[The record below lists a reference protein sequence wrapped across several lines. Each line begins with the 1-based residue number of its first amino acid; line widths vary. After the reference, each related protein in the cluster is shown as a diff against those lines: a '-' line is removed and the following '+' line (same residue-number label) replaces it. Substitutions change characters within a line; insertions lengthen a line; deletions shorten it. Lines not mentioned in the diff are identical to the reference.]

1 MSFKEY
7 ISDSTLSRMSASV
20 SNKEVPTP
28 QEVITNEGKR
38 GRNTKEYSNLEP
50 QMLPDRA
57 LGQSRY
63 KDNREESSLQ
73 LQSIDF

>member
-20 SNKEVPTP
+20 SNQEVPIP
-28 QEVITNEGKR
+28 QGVITNEEKR
-38 GRNTKEYSNLEP
+38 GRNTKEYSNLES

-57 LGQSRY
+57 LRQSRY
-63 KDNREESSLQ
+63 KDKQRERAVCN
-73 LQSIDF
+73 FRV

>member
-28 QEVITNEGKR
+28 QGVIINEGKR
-38 GRNTKEYSNLEP
+38 GRNTKEYSNLNLRCFQIEH
-50 QMLPDRA
+50 
-57 LGQSRY
+57 S
-63 KDNREESSLQ
+63 DNQDTKTTERKAVCN
-73 LQSIDF
+73 FRR